1 MKSQEEFNPNPW
13 QQDYLLLETKR
24 FELTLKHFFETGI
37 INNEDYHFLTSNLKM
52 VRIFLNTRLTVPV
65 LKKSERKDYWVKNPN
80 YFKNRNRS
88 RKSSYPRNP
97 KQLSLFDINNPLP
110 ITGKI
115 EVAGLNERLDAL
127 KPKEPEKTG
136 PRFPYKIPAGTHWNQ
151 VIIKFLNNEKV
162 EIYVKKLK
170 HITDYKE
177 MGFVGKGNI
186 PSPSEQWT
194 FLKVL
199 AQCNGEITIKDE
211 TAKDTYKQQKHLL
224 TESLQNYF
232 SIDFDPFY
240 PYKSSPE
247 KHGNSYRIKLTLIPP
262 PKQYNETHIE
272 PAEEDT
278 LGIKEFLDEHAPYV
292 IEP

>member
-1 MKSQEEFNPNPW
+1 MERKSLFFPK
-13 QQDYLLLETKR
+13 DYLLLETEKFAISVKYF
-24 FELTLKHFFETGI
+24 FEKGTLSKDEYEYVSITLKMIKT
-37 INNEDYHFLTSNLKM
+37 
-52 VRIFLNTRLTVPV
+52 FLNTHIQTSLSLHRTWDDYSKPLHRY
-65 LKKSERKDYWVKNPN
+65 RKQQKH
-80 YFKNRNRS
+80 
-88 RKSSYPRNP
+88 YPRQP
-97 KQLSLFDINNPLP
+97 SLFDFSNPIP
-110 ITGKI
+110 ITVI
-115 EVAGLNERLDAL
+115 GLNERLDAL
-127 KPKEPEKTG
+127 KPKEPKSTEPK
-136 PRFPYKIPAGTHWNQ
+136 FPHKIPSGTHWKQ
-151 VIIKFLNNEKV
+151 VIINFLNNEQI
-162 EIYVKKLK
+162 EINVKKLK
-170 HITDYKE
+170 YITDYKE

-186 PSPSEQWT
+186 PSPSEQWI

-262 PKQYNETHIE
+262 PKQYNEPHIE

-278 LGIKEFLDEHAPYV
+278 LGIREFLDEHAPQV
-292 IEP
+292 IES